1 MMNLPFNQNIMKFWW
16 IYCVSFKAY
25 KKNDLFKLCFLKILK
40 CYDQSAEL
48 ISLTWL
54 SKDLFKILNY
64 RD

>member
-25 KKNDLFKLCFLKILK
+25 KTNNLFKLCFLKILK